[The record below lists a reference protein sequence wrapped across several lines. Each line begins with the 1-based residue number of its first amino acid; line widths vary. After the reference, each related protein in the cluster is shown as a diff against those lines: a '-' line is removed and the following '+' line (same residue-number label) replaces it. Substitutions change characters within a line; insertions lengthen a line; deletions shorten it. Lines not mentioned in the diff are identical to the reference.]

1 MADTKDISTL
11 IQQTVS
17 EVFDAQSDRL
27 KQEISRKVTEA
38 LGPVL
43 EELADS
49 AKPPKSEEVAAG
61 GAPTDLL
68 YAAVGS
74 IYDAAGQAD
83 ILKAMLDGAAEF
95 TARAAL
101 FVVKAGNLSLWQ
113 ARGFAN
119 DLKGVNLSGASGLAG
134 RALQDKE
141 PVSAAAAEFDSNFI
155 SAQGN
160 PFDGNAT
167 VHPLVVRDKVA
178 AVLYTDGGTDMPGHS
193 DQSAVRVLVRSASSW
208 LEILALR
215 KSGGAAEAAAP
226 EPIAQ
231 AAAAPMPVAAPV
243 AAPEPPPP
251 PPPPVV
257 AAPPAAAPAPAAA
270 DPGAG
275 LSPED
280 QELHKKAKRFA
291 KLLVDEI
298 KLYNQAKVTEG
309 RQNKNLYSLLKEDI
323 DKSRNTYDKRYG
335 STVAASAGYFTA
347 EVIRIL
353 ADNDESALGDGFK

>member
-1 MADTKDISTL
+1 MADTKDISSL

-38 LGPVL
+38 LEPVL
-43 EELADS
+43 QEMADS
-49 AKPPKSEEVAAG
+49 AQPAKSEETAAG

-83 ILKAMLDGAAEF
+83 ILKAMLDGAGEF

-113 ARGFAN
+113 ARGFAG
-119 DLKGVNLSGASGLAG
+119 DLKGVSISGASGLAG

-215 KSGGAAEAAAP
+215 KSGGVAEAAAP

-243 AAPEPPPP
+243 SAPEPPPP
-251 PPPPVV
+251 PPPPPV
-257 AAPPAAAPAPAAA
+257 AAPAPAPAAA
-270 DPGAG
+270 DSGAG

-335 STVAASAGYFTA
+335 STVAAGSGYFTA
-347 EVIRIL
+347 EVVRIL
-353 ADNDESALGDGFK
+353 ADNDASALGEGFK